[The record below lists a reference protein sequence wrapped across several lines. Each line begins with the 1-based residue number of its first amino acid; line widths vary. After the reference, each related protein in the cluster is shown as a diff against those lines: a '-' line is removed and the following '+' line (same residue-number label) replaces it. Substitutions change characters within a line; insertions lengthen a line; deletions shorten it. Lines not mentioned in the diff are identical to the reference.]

1 MRSPGTRRLHLILF
15 PTLVIS
21 SGCLNPFAPGL
32 DESPAGS
39 SCDQTTVEGMFQCF
53 QNAYTFRDTV
63 AFGQLLAGSFIFVFR
78 DYDLGI
84 DITWGRDE
92 EMRVTYGLFHN
103 AQKLD
108 LIWNN
113 FVTNTESD
121 TTATAVRG
129 FNLTVTYNPSSI
141 DRVDGYA
148 NITFTRVAKGDPWRI
163 TLWRDESNF

>member
-1 MRSPGTRRLHLILF
+1 MWKHRLIL
-15 PTLVIS
+15 LVS
-21 SGCLNPFAPGL
+21 SSALCSSSCLNPFAPGL
-32 DESPAGS
+32 DTSPAES
-39 SCDQTTVEGMFQCF
+39 SCDQTTIDGIFHCF
-53 QNAYTFRDTV
+53 QNAYTFRDTT
-63 AFGQLLAGSFIFVFR
+63 AYGQLIEGDFIFVYR

-92 EMRVTYGLFHN
+92 EMRVTYGLFQN

-113 FVTNTESD
+113 FVTKTEND
-121 TTATAVRG
+121 TLATAVRS

-148 NITFTRVAKGDPWRI
+148 NVTFARLNKDAPWTI
-163 TLWRDESNF
+163 KLWRDESNF